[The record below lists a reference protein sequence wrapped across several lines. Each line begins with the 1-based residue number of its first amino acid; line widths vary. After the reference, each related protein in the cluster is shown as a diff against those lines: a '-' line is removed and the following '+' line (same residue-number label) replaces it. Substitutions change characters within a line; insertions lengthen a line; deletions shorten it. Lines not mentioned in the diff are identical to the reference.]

1 MSFLSKFKFDKNNDS
16 SLKYLFFII
25 FIIGFIVIWISSALK
40 TNGYVPL
47 FILIILMFGYLS
59 CVYYFK
65 EKNNY
70 FVRDEQLGDSFYY
83 LGFLFTLSAL
93 AATLFFLAGN
103 NEDDVD
109 QILQKF
115 GIAIITTLIGMIG
128 RIMLSQFKESLDE
141 MKERTEEQVDRSVR
155 KLKEQLDSSIDML
168 SQQTENITKNTDR
181 ALRDNSAS
189 LKFFMEENN
198 KILKENN
205 KVLEETIHTLK
216 QTIDEFNSRVSEVS
230 LKLAKIKIPTDDFQN
245 FEKSINTFVSSL
257 NSLEKGIHESNTKE
271 ELIETAKSF
280 KSLST
285 SINQQS
291 KILNN
296 EFVVTKETLENLSK
310 NLVGVAKFISENLK
324 TK

>member
-1 MSFLSKFKFDKNNDS
+1 MKVLLRAPLLTNSGYGVHSRQIFNWLEGVEGIE
-16 SLKYLFFII
+16 LFVQCLNWGKCAWII
-25 FIIGFIVIWISSALK
+25 
-40 TNGYVPL
+40 
-47 FILIILMFGYLS
+47 
-59 CVYYFK
+59 K
-65 EKNNY
+65 EESH
-70 FVRDEQLGDSFYY
+70 D
-83 LGFLFTLSAL
+83 
-93 AATLFFLAGN
+93 
-103 NEDDVD
+103 
-109 QILQKF
+109 
-115 GIAIITTLIGMIG
+115 GMIG
-128 RIMLSQFKESLDE
+128 RIMLSQFRESLDE

-168 SQQTENITKNTDR
+168 AQQTENITRNTDR

-189 LKFFMEENN
+189 LKFFMDENN

-205 KVLEETIHTLK
+205 KVLEETIHTSK
-216 QTIDEFNSRVSEVS
+216 HTIDEFNSRVSEVS

-245 FEKSINTFVSSL
+245 FEKSVNTFVSSL
-257 NSLEKGIHESNTKE
+257 NSLEKGIQESNTKE

-310 NLVGVAKFISENLK
+310 NLVSAAKFISENLK